1 MINKR
6 MRFHQAF
13 YQDKKTTGAV
23 SDGGV
28 VYRLIQGYDSNRGIN
43 ARPVVASVMLY
54 LPHISILYYRI
65 LLYAHFGI

>member
-23 SDGGV
+23 SDGRV
-28 VYRLIQGYDSNRGIN
+28 VYRLIQGYNK
-43 ARPVVASVMLY
+43 
-54 LPHISILYYRI
+54 
-65 LLYAHFGI
+65 